1 MDLKETLD
9 RMHHQ
14 KLYYCNN
21 DELMA
26 EQEKCL
32 DRLYEFNQTHS
43 TKMKKRRQML

>member
-1 MDLKETLD
+1 MS
-9 RMHHQ
+9 
-14 KLYYCNN
+14 
-21 DELMA
+21 

>member
-1 MDLKETLD
+1 
-9 RMHHQ
+9 MHHQ
-14 KLYYCNN
+14 RLYYCNHN
-21 DELMA
+21 ELMS